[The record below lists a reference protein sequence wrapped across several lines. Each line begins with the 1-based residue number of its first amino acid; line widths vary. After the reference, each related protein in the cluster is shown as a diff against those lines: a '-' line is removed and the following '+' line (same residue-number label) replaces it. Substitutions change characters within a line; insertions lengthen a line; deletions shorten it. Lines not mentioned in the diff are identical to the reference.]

1 MTKNRMYWLVIKNFF
16 LGVFILFI
24 LGGMTTSAQEL
35 DYKNT
40 LPYYGYNENSENN
53 GQGYLRKTVA
63 VLGVGNISDN
73 TAISSGNQSQNGS
86 SISGGWKVG
95 PNDKVVMDLH
105 VEGMLLKKEI
115 NRVNFEFYYNDV
127 IEIDTTIAPQVVLPD
142 GKSQPLTWGKDVI
155 YSPENKKIT
164 ASLTPDQLLMPDN
177 NYSPAIRIQ
186 GQIKEF
192 SIGDYSQIP
201 LNLRITT
208 QAADGNTYV
217 SGVTGYFSSKN
228 QLTAQKTV
236 KNLSDTSSDK
246 FYEGDTIEYVSE
258 LNNTVAKPTVDV
270 KNITVEDEL
279 PTGFEYDPDS
289 LVISKVG
296 VTGEE
301 IITNQVTMHENSTKK
316 ISFTLNSLEANM
328 KLIVKYQGKISTGIT
343 ELTNTVKFI
352 GSQQNVANNPMIV
365 TNTIQ
370 VNKDLSSI
378 EVKDSS
384 IFVGDPWKK
393 EDNFVSATDRSGTP
407 LTVDQIQV
415 IGNVDNQRP
424 GKYPITYKN
433 GSIEKIATV
442 TVKGKLELNV
452 PSTFDFGIHELE
464 KGTSYY
470 EPRFSENEEFTVI
483 DRRGKGSKWQ
493 LTAKM
498 NSVLTNNEGKELP
511 NSLIYKTESDEQI
524 ITQNSAQLIA
534 SKTTTESEDS
544 TDITVNWNAQKGI
557 LLKIK
562 TGEASIGEYTG
573 TIEWTLN
580 DTP

>member
-86 SISGGWKVG
+86 SISGGWEVG

-316 ISFTLNSLEANM
+316 ISFTLNSLEANT

-343 ELTNTVKFI
+343 ELTNTVKF
-352 GSQQNVANNPMIV
+352 
-365 TNTIQ
+365 
-370 VNKDLSSI
+370 
-378 EVKDSS
+378 
-384 IFVGDPWKK
+384 
-393 EDNFVSATDRSGTP
+393 
-407 LTVDQIQV
+407 
-415 IGNVDNQRP
+415 
-424 GKYPITYKN
+424 
-433 GSIEKIATV
+433 
-442 TVKGKLELNV
+442 
-452 PSTFDFGIHELE
+452 
-464 KGTSYY
+464 
-470 EPRFSENEEFTVI
+470 
-483 DRRGKGSKWQ
+483 
-493 LTAKM
+493 
-498 NSVLTNNEGKELP
+498 
-511 NSLIYKTESDEQI
+511 
-524 ITQNSAQLIA
+524 
-534 SKTTTESEDS
+534 
-544 TDITVNWNAQKGI
+544 
-557 LLKIK
+557 
-562 TGEASIGEYTG
+562 
-573 TIEWTLN
+573 
-580 DTP
+580 